1 MFTTIVIIIG
11 YGLVT
16 FCTFVGVAWC
26 TDQLDRPWQSPLPF
40 LCSLLWPMAAPL
52 VGLFGG
58 ATYVCGHLQKKR
70 KAARERE
77 AELQKRVEELEREL
91 RAPN

>member
-1 MFTTIVIIIG
+1 MFTTIVVIIG
-11 YGLVT
+11 YCLVA
-16 FCTFVGVAWC
+16 FCTFVGVAWF
-26 TDQLDRPWQSPLPF
+26 TNKLDCPWQSPLPF
-40 LCSLLWPMAAPL
+40 ICSLFWPMAAPM
-52 VGLFGG
+52 VALFGG
-58 ATYVCGHLQKKR
+58 ATYACGYLQKKR